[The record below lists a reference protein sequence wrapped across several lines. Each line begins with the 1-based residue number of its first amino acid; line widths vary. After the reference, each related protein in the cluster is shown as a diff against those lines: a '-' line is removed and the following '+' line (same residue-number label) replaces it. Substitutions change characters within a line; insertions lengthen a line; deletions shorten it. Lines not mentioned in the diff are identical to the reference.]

1 MIFYIYFCF
10 TCVGRPEFHWFKSP
24 YFFAVVVVVAYYII
38 FSTGIPSFCRKH
50 CSTNQPFCGSLI
62 LGILLPDR
70 KFWMSAYILQVQ
82 QQRVAPIFSTGI
94 PSFCRKHCSTN
105 QPFCG
110 SLILGI
116 LLPGRK
122 FWMSAYILQVQ
133 QQRVAPRVRTTQ
145 QHRHFLPCA
154 RRPATYHRGH
164 GVLPLRFSCKKHT
177 VCTREFHDFRL
188 DLVRDAGTR
197 RLCSLLRMPLS
208 CRTRFCSTLLLRTHQ
223 KSCDSAGR

>member
-24 YFFAVVVVVAYYII
+24 YFFAVVVVVAYYI
-38 FSTGIPSFCRKH
+38 
-50 CSTNQPFCGSLI
+50 
-62 LGILLPDR
+62 
-70 KFWMSAYILQVQ
+70 
-82 QQRVAPIFSTGI
+82 IFSTGI

-197 RLCSLLRMPLS
+197 MLCSLLRMPLS